1 MVPICFSMYANK
13 TKVKRLEQHN
23 PHLVEIGW
31 IVNEQGG
38 TGRYDKEKNRLHQM
52 IIRFFTFLIG
62 FGLSVAG
69 GVTLILQLNLI
80 IIGHSLFEYLA
91 YISKTLELYLFV
103 SGVLVVWI
111 SVYWPRT

>member
-1 MVPICFSMYANK
+1 MYAKK
-13 TKVKRLEQHN
+13 TKVKWPEQHKRL
-23 PHLVEIGW
+23 PFEIGW

-38 TGRYDKEKNRLHQM
+38 TGRYDKEKKRLNQM

-80 IIGHSLFEYLA
+80 IIGHSLFEYFA
-91 YISKTLELYLFV
+91 YISKTTELYLFV
-103 SGVLVVWI
+103 SGVIIVWI
-111 SVYWPRT
+111 SVYWPRL